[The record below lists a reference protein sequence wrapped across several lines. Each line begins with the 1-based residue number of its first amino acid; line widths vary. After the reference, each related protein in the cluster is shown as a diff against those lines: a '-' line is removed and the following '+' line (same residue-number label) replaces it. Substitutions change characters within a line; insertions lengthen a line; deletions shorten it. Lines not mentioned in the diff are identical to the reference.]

1 MINHIILILVSLLAG
16 GQRSAVSEGGTRQTC
31 LECHGALLEM
41 KHLHPQLETTCDIC
55 HTSTGEEHPGDGK
68 AGFTL
73 AEEVPG
79 LCYACHTDY
88 TGEEG
93 AHAPAKEGYCLICH
107 AVHGSDEKFLLTEK
121 TADLCFGCHT
131 EEGEEFRSSANTHHP
146 VTDEMACNN
155 CHDPHSSVMHP
166 LLKDEANNLC
176 LGCHEKTITRDT
188 VTLTNIGRLLR
199 RSKTVH
205 LPVVQGGCI
214 MCHDPHSSAYLP
226 LLTGYYTSEQ
236 YAEARTENFELCFF
250 CHDTDLLEVRETE
263 YATNFRNGLLNL
275 HALHSNGKKGRGCS
289 MCHDPH
295 GTQGERLTVTT
306 IHFVRWTMKMDFRLT
321 DNGATCATGCHG
333 IREYDRVNP
342 VDYSK

>member
-1 MINHIILILVSLLAG
+1 MINHIIFIIVSLLAG

-205 LPVVQGGCI
+205 LPVVQGAALCAMI
-214 MCHDPHSSAYLP
+214 LTLP
-226 LLTGYYTSEQ
+226 LT
-236 YAEARTENFELCFF
+236 
-250 CHDTDLLEVRETE
+250 CH
-263 YATNFRNGLLNL
+263 
-275 HALHSNGKKGRGCS
+275 C
-289 MCHDPH
+289 
-295 GTQGERLTVTT
+295 
-306 IHFVRWTMKMDFRLT
+306 
-321 DNGATCATGCHG
+321 
-333 IREYDRVNP
+333 
-342 VDYSK
+342 